1 MPIAAAAIIGG
12 SSLLGGLMGGSS
24 ARRAAQAQ
32 ADAQIRAAQIAAEE
46 ARFRPVGITTRF
58 GRSMFE
64 YGPEGRVTGAGYEL
78 APEFR
83 GMQERLLGL
92 AGQGLTQAEMAPQQ
106 FAPLTA
112 AGQRLFGL
120 GEQYLAETPEQVA
133 ARFMQSQQAL
143 LAPSRER
150 QLAQI
155 QNQLFQTGRGGLA
168 VGATGTRPGGG
179 AGLGAA
185 NPELEAYYNA
195 LAQQDAALAAQ
206 AQEAGQRQLAFG
218 TGLFGTGAQLY
229 DLYGRGQIG
238 AIGPYSAYLGGA
250 QALEAM
256 GQQPLDVGINIGAKG
271 QSTGAASALLQGGM
285 AAARSQAAAAA
296 YNPFATALQGFAQ
309 SPDIRRGIEAYF
321 DRPID
326 MTGFRT
332 PYTPPTYTYTPPA
345 PAGLGTGLFE
355 FGPSPYAGALGSGTF
370 GL

>member
-1 MPIAAAAIIGG
+1 MIGG
-12 SSLLGGLMGGSS
+12 LISGGLGLLGSVIGGRS
-24 ARRAAQAQ
+24 AERAAQAQ
-32 ADAQIRAAQIAAEE
+32 AQAQIEAARIAAEE

-92 AGQGLTQAEMAPQQ
+92 AGQGLTQAEMAPAQ

-238 AIGPYSAYLGGA
+238 ALGPYSAYLGGA

-256 GQQPLDVGINIGAKG
+256 GQQPLDVGINIGARG
-271 QSTGAASALLQGGM
+271 MSPSAAQAQLTGLTG
-285 AAARSQAAAAA
+285 AARSQFMADA
-296 YNPFATALQGFAQ
+296 YNPFASALQGFAQ
-309 SPDIRRGIEAYF
+309 NRDLTSGLARLFGASTPSP
-321 DRPID
+321 
-326 MTGFRT
+326 GFVDVGGLGAASA
-332 PYTPPTYTYTPPA
+332 PYT
-345 PAGLGTGLFE
+345 
-355 FGPSPYAGALGSGTF
+355 FGY
-370 GL
+370 